1 MFLRMTAKDGRA
13 LASTNMHTLGTYA
26 TEHTRTYALKIINT
40 TQSDLRTTNNF
51 FYFQI
56 LPLTNGTYTLDT
68 CICFSDSVSTN
79 TIFCSIKER

>member
-40 TQSDLRTTNNF
+40 TQSDSRTTNNF
-51 FYFQI
+51 FFIFKFGPLQKGLTHSTLVSASLTQCPQI
-56 LPLTNGTYTLDT
+56 PSSAL
-68 CICFSDSVSTN
+68 
-79 TIFCSIKER
+79 

>member
-51 FYFQI
+51 FIFKFCPLQTGLTHSTLVSASLTQCPQI
-56 LPLTNGTYTLDT
+56 P
-68 CICFSDSVSTN
+68 SSAP
-79 TIFCSIKER
+79 